1 MIDKFVLLTPLI
13 ILPILLL
20 FAFVGCAF
28 QTGGLGIPGLQATQA
43 TLIYPPNALTSQ
55 NVTSLTV
62 SFALLSTVTPF
73 PTPIPSVP
81 PSKTVTPLPN
91 TGFDQI
97 KLDWGPSGPSGLNI
111 MPPWTIQC
119 HVDLASSPPFVTVIN
134 NDATKTIQMLQ
145 GGSINATFQLLP
157 GPSNSV
163 TLVAL

>member
-20 FAFVGCAF
+20 FAFVGCAL
-28 QTGGLGIPGLQATQA
+28 QTGGLPGPQAQA
-43 TLIYPPNALTSQ
+43 TLIYPPNALSSQ

-62 SFALLSTVTPF
+62 AFTLAWTDPQHFVN
-73 PTPIPSVP
+73 PIPSVP
-81 PSKTVTPLPN
+81 PSKMVSPLPN
-91 TGFDQI
+91 KAQDQI
-97 KLDWGPSGPSGLNI
+97 ELNWGPGGVNN

-119 HVDLASSPPFVTVIN
+119 HVDLASSPPFVTIVN
-134 NDATKTIQMLQ
+134 NDATKMIQ

-157 GPSNSV
+157 GPSNSF